1 MFSQYGIKGLKNP
14 KQKVDTFL
22 SVIPSRRFAENVIPL
37 KNAVL
42 AEVSNKE
49 ARKAFWVK
57 IRNKMLLQ
65 TIMTFHM

>member
-22 SVIPSRRFAENVIPL
+22 SVIPSRTFAENVIPM
-37 KNAVL
+37 KNAAL
-42 AEVSNKE
+42 AEGSSKE

-65 TIMTFHM
+65 TIITFHM